1 MGIADLW
8 DVSPFLPFPIQILSA
23 TFTSY
28 ISTAEA
34 VCALG
39 STLADCAD
47 AVRRGDCGLRPLG
60 ELVSVPGLETLPS
73 GWIQDRAL
81 LKGRRYGVATNVAQT
96 NWTPDEIASAWIF
109 AGTSRGNAMEVYG
122 HTAWR
127 RPVGRFA
134 ASNTLPSEIPAAISI
149 ELGIQGPWQ
158 LLSNA
163 CAAGLDA
170 LGMAHL
176 ALASGACQRAL
187 VVAVELPLVPEL
199 LRTFQQSGL
208 LSKNR
213 LNDPYHPATSGLLPA
228 EAAAAV
234 TLEAKPRVSSL
245 AKLCGYWASSD
256 AYHPLAVPA
265 DGRGLRAC
273 LDQARAQF
281 PDMSLGGICP
291 HATGTAEQGRAEQAV
306 LQDWLQTDFGVV
318 PLSLLKPFTGHSLG
332 ASGLLEVALMTSFL
346 KQGKFPPNLAGLSG
360 AGVETT
366 SPQIGPDQ
374 FVLKMASGM
383 GGHNALV
390 ALQRLGFHQGEAPPL
405 TQSV

>member
-1 MGIADLW
+1 MS
-8 DVSPFLPFPIQILSA
+8 VN
-23 TFTSY
+23 FTSY
-28 ISTAEA
+28 ISAAEA
-34 VCALG
+34 ACALG

-47 AVRRGDCGLRPLG
+47 AVRWGKCGLRPLG
-60 ELVSVPGLETLPS
+60 ELVSAPGLETLPC
-73 GWIQDRAL
+73 GWIQDREL
-81 LKGRRYGVATNVAQT
+81 LKGRRYGVATNVALHVARGALAQT
-96 NWTPDEIASAWIF
+96 DWTPDEIADAWIF

-149 ELGIQGPWQ
+149 ELGVKGPWQ

-176 ALASGACQRAL
+176 ALASGACERAL

-208 LSKNR
+208 LSKNH
-213 LNDPYHPATSGLLPA
+213 LNDPYHPDTAGLLPA

-234 TLEAKPRVSSL
+234 TLEAKPRGPAL

-273 LDQARAQF
+273 LDLMRREF
-281 PDMSLGGICP
+281 PDLSLGGICP

-306 LQDWLQTDFGVV
+306 LREWLGADYGAV
-318 PLSLLKPFTGHSLG
+318 PLALLKPLTGHSLG
-332 ASGLLEVALMTSFL
+332 ASGLLEVALMGAFL
-346 KQGKFPPNLAGLSG
+346 KEGQFPPSLAGLTG
-360 AGVETT
+360 AGVATI
-366 SPQIGPDQ
+366 SSQIRPDQ
-374 FVLKMASGM
+374 VALKMASGM
-383 GGHNALV
+383 GGHNALI
-390 ALQRLGFHQGEAPPL
+390 ALQPAPWRAR
-405 TQSV
+405 